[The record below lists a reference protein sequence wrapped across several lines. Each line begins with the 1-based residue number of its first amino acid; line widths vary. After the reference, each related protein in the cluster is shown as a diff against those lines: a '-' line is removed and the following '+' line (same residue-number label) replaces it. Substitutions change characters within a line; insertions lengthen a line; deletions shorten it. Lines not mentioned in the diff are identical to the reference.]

1 MFSFHVPCVPKGRVH
16 GCVALLLLP
25 LLLLLQHATD
35 FYPII
40 FYPLPP
46 TLFFH
51 PSKILCLSP
60 TSHISTSCFR
70 APLVPLS
77 QSFCSAPGP
86 GPTLLSFFSVLH
98 ADLIAAILFQ
108 WPQLSSYSF
117 SDSHG
122 KTCWLSQSCTLTMT
136 PDPLSGQQWTQPHQF
151 QLVKSRDW
159 RRPNRMTFFLIWG
172 DLHQIQRYALR
183 KGADGQDN
191 GESTALRAINVNS
204 FWVKWPPVSSA
215 DRDLD
220 LNLCYM
226 EIFVDSPFF

>member
-16 GCVALLLLP
+16 GCVAPAPVALAP
-25 LLLLLQHATD
+25 LVATCHWFLSD
-35 FYPII
+35 Y

-46 TLFFH
+46 TLFFP

-86 GPTLLSFFSVLH
+86 RPHPPLFFSVLH

-108 WPQLSSYSF
+108 RPQLSSYSF

-151 QLVKSRDW
+151 QPVKSRDW

-191 GESTALRAINVNS
+191 GERSALRAINVNS
-204 FWVKWPPVSSA
+204 FWAKVAP
-215 DRDLD
+215 
-220 LNLCYM
+220 C
-226 EIFVDSPFF
+226 F